1 MEKVITATG
10 KRFDCDYFNPFPP
23 AAQINIRVLGASLM
37 EVASVFGNPAETVQL
52 WWDQLYL
59 ANHTKLI
66 AIIPEGDA
74 VRIVLGKE

>member
-23 AAQINIRVLGASLM
+23 AAQVNLRVLGVSLV
-37 EVASVFGNPAETVQL
+37 EVASVFGNPADTVQL
-52 WWDQLYL
+52 WWDQQYI

-66 AIIPEGDA
+66 AIVPEGDA
-74 VRIVLGKE
+74 VRVVLGKE